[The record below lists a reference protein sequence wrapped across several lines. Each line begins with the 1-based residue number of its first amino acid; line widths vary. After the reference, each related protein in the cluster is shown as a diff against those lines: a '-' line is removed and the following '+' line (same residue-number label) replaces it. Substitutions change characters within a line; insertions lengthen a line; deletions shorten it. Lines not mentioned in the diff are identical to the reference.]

1 MFSVTNFIM
10 KTLRGMVGTYPD
22 FQVMEYALNWY
33 AKGKLT
39 EENLAEVE
47 ALIEAQYVVPEPPV
61 VEETEVVEES
71 TNEESVEP
79 EAEPLEETE

>member
-1 MFSVTNFIM
+1 MFDIKNFVM
-10 KTLRGMVGTYPD
+10 KTLKGAIGVYPD
-22 FQVMEYALNWY
+22 FQVREYALNWY
-33 AKGKLT
+33 SRGNLT
-39 EENLAEVE
+39 EEDLAEID

-79 EAEPLEETE
+79 EAEPLKETE